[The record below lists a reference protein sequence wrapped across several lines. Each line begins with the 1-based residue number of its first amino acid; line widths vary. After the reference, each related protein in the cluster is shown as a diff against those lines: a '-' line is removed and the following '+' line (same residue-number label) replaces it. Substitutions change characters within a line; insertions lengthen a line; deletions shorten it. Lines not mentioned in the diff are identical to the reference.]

1 MEGAEAQFIVL
12 LGAPGAGKGTQ
23 AKYLAKALR
32 VPHVSSGDI
41 FRENLASQTDLGKQ
55 ASGFLARGELVPDDI
70 TIAMIEDRL
79 ARPDCAGGAILDGFP
94 RTPNQAEALD
104 KILAAKGGRVG
115 AVLYIKVDEQILIQ
129 RLSGRWMC
137 RQAGHVYHQMF
148 NPPKQAG
155 VCDVDG
161 SPLYQREDDSA
172 ETVAHRI
179 SVYLRQTAPLI
190 EYYRERGDIVEI
202 DGGLPIE
209 EVSRQV
215 MAAVPGGDAR

>member
-1 MEGAEAQFIVL
+1 MEAAEAVFVVL

-23 AKYLAKALR
+23 AKYLAKALS

-41 FRENLASQTDLGKQ
+41 FRENLAAQTDLGKQ
-55 ASGFLARGELVPDDI
+55 ASDYLARGELVPDDI
-70 TIAMIEDRL
+70 TIAMIRDRL
-79 ARPDCAGGAILDGFP
+79 ARPDCASGAILDGFP

-104 KILAAKGGRVG
+104 KILAEKGTRVG
-115 AVLYIKVDEQILIQ
+115 AVLYIKVDEEILIQ

-137 RQAGHVYHQMF
+137 REAGHVYHQMF
-148 NPPKQAG
+148 NPPKQPG

-190 EYYRERGDIVEI
+190 EHYRARGGIIEI

-209 EVSRQV
+209 EVSRQ
-215 MAAVPGGDAR
+215 MLAALPERAGR

>member
-1 MEGAEAQFIVL
+1 MEGPEPVFVVL

-23 AKYLAKALR
+23 AKYLAKSLS

-41 FRENLASQTDLGKQ
+41 FRENLAAKTDLGKQ
-55 ASGFLARGELVPDDI
+55 ASDYLARGELVPDDI
-70 TIAMIEDRL
+70 TIAMIHDRL
-79 ARPDCAGGAILDGFP
+79 ARPDCASGAILDGFP
-94 RTPNQAEALD
+94 RTPDQAEALD
-104 KILAAKGGRVG
+104 KMLAEKGTRVG
-115 AVLYIKVDEQILIQ
+115 AVIYIKVDEEILIQ

-137 RQAGHVYHQMF
+137 REAGHVYHQMF
-148 NPPKQAG
+148 NPPKKPG

-179 SVYLRQTAPLI
+179 NVYLRQTAPLI
-190 EYYRERGDIVEI
+190 EHYRERGEIIEI

-209 EVSRQV
+209 EVSRRV
-215 MAAVPGGDAR
+215 LAALPERASR

>member
-1 MEGAEAQFIVL
+1 MGGAEPVFVVL

-23 AKYLAKALR
+23 AKYLAQALG

-41 FRENLASQTDLGKQ
+41 FRENLAAETKLGSQ
-55 ASGFLARGELVPDDI
+55 ASGYLARGELVPDDI
-70 TIAMIEDRL
+70 TIAMIRDRL
-79 ARPDCAGGAILDGFP
+79 ARPDCAQGAVLDGFP
-94 RTPNQAEALD
+94 RTPNQADALD
-104 KILAAKGGRVG
+104 RMLLEMGANLA
-115 AVLYIKVDEQILIQ
+115 AVLYIKVDEQVLIQ

-148 NPPKQAG
+148 NPPRQPG

-161 SPLYQREDDSA
+161 SALYQREDDTA

-179 SVYLRQTAPLI
+179 DVYLRQTAPVI
-190 EYYRERGDIVEI
+190 GHYQERGMIIEI

-209 EVSRQV
+209 EVSRQ
-215 MAAVPGGDAR
+215 MLAALPESAHR

>member
-1 MEGAEAQFIVL
+1 MKRAEPVFVVL

-23 AKYLAKALR
+23 AKYLAKALN

-41 FRENLASQTDLGKQ
+41 FRDNLAAETELGKQ
-55 ASGFLARGELVPDDI
+55 AGDYLARGELVPDDV
-70 TIAMIEDRL
+70 TIAMIRDRL
-79 ARPDCAGGAILDGFP
+79 AKPDCAHGAILDGFP

-104 KILAAKGGRVG
+104 RILAEKGSRLA
-115 AVLYIKVDEQILIQ
+115 AVLYIKVAEEVLIQ

-137 RQAGHVYHQMF
+137 REAGHVYHQMF
-148 NPPKQAG
+148 NPPKTPG
-155 VCDVDG
+155 ICDVDG

-179 SVYLRQTAPLI
+179 KVYFGQTAPLI
-190 EYYRERGDIVEI
+190 EHYRERGKIIEI

-209 EVSRQV
+209 DVSRQV
-215 MAAVPGGDAR
+215 LAAIPEGAGR

>member
-104 KILAAKGGRVG
+104 KILAAKGARVG